1 MRKNI
6 VAGNWKMNL
15 NRQEAVA
22 LVEQVLA
29 QLPVENSTE
38 ILFAPS
44 FVHLYKIAKICTDNR
59 NIFAASQDCSVH
71 ESGAFTGEV
80 SANMIASCNAKY
92 IVLGH
97 SERRAN
103 FKESNQ
109 VLKIKVQQAFSNDL
123 AVIFCCGEALE
134 QRENGVHFDWI
145 KLQLTESIFHLS
157 AADFENIVIAYEPI
171 WAIGT
176 GVTASSEQAQEV
188 HAFIRDLIIQKY
200 GNDVAENTSILYGG
214 SCKSTNAKELFLQQD
229 IDGGLIGGASLDVT
243 DFVAITQSF

>member
-22 LVEQVLA
+22 LAEQVLA
-29 QLPVENSTE
+29 QLPAENSAE
-38 ILFAPS
+38 ILFVPS
-44 FVHLYKIAKICTDNR
+44 FVHLYKIAEMCTDNM
-59 NIFAASQDCSVH
+59 NVFTASQDCSAY
-71 ESGAFTGEV
+71 ERGAFTSEV

-92 IVLGH
+92 VVLGH

-109 VLKIKVQQAFSNDL
+109 ILRTKVEQALENDL
-123 AVIFCCGEALE
+123 SVIFCCGETLK
-134 QRENGVHFDWI
+134 QREGGVHFDWI
-145 KLQLTESIFHLS
+145 KSQLIESIFHLS
-157 AADFENIVIAYEPI
+157 ATDFSNIVVAYEPI

-176 GVTASSEQAQEV
+176 GVTASSEQAQEIHV
-188 HAFIRDLIIQKY
+188 FIRDLITQQY
-200 GNDVAENTSILYGG
+200 GNDVAENTSVLYGG
-214 SCKSTNAKELFLQQD
+214 SCKPTNAKELFYQQD
-229 IDGGLIGGASLDVT
+229 IDGGLIGGASLKAS

>member
-1 MRKNI
+1 MRKKI

-15 NRQEAVA
+15 KREEGLA
-22 LVEQVLA
+22 LVSEVLSK
-29 QLPVENSTE
+29 LPKDKNTE
-38 ILFAPS
+38 VVFAPS
-44 FVHLYKIAKICTDNR
+44 FLYLHKIAKMCND
-59 NIFAASQDCSVH
+59 FDSVFLAAQNCSAH

-109 VLKIKVQQAFSNDL
+109 VLKTKVEQAFANNL
-123 AVIFCCGEALE
+123 AVIFCCGETLE
-134 QRENGVHFDWI
+134 QRESGVHFDWI
-145 KLQLTESIFHLS
+145 KSQLTESIFHLS
-157 AADFENIVIAYEPI
+157 AFDFANIVVAYEPI

-176 GVTASSEQAQEV
+176 GVTASSEQAQEI
-188 HAFIRDLIIQKY
+188 HAFIRDLIAQQY
-200 GNDVAENTSILYGG
+200 GNDVAANTSILYGG
-214 SCKSTNAKELFLQQD
+214 SCKPTNAKELFSQQD
-229 IDGGLIGGASLDVT
+229 IDGGLIGGASLNAT

>member
-1 MRKNI
+1 
-6 VAGNWKMNL
+6 MNL
-15 NRQEAVA
+15 NRQEAVSLA
-22 LVEQVLA
+22 DQVLA
-29 QLPVENSTE
+29 QLPSENSTE

-44 FVHLYKIAKICTDNR
+44 FVHLYEIAKMCTKNT
-59 NIFAASQDCSVH
+59 NVFTASQDCSAH
-71 ESGAFTGEV
+71 ESGAFTSEV

-109 VLKIKVQQAFSNDL
+109 VLKTKVEQAFSNDL
-123 AVIFCCGEALE
+123 AVIFCCGETLA
-134 QRENGVHFDWI
+134 QRESGVHFDWI

-157 AADFENIVIAYEPI
+157 AADFANIVIAYEPI

-176 GVTASSEQAQEV
+176 GVTASSKQAQEI
-188 HAFIRDLIIQKY
+188 HAFIRDLIAQQY

-214 SCKSTNAKELFLQQD
+214 SCKPTNAKELFSQQD
-229 IDGGLIGGASLDVT
+229 IDGGLIGGASLNAT